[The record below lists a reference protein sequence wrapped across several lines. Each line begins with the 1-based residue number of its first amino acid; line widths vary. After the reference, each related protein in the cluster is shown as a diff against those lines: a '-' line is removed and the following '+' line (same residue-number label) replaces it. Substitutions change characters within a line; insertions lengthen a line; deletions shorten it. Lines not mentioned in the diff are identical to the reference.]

1 MISTVAGSSVGRATS
16 VTLSQIAPDYHSGG
30 ILVSMGVT
38 SLYEKYHA
46 SRQDE
51 RLGLFESVCAEFAIN
66 RGLYPGCFV
75 HVTPSFVIPEMYYVD
90 ADGNANKFFADGVAR
105 ELVERNR
112 VYDDS
117 PFLQFHFQDYQR
129 PIPIDDGHVGLLIS
143 QYAGFVSENCK
154 RYLSQ
159 GGYLIANNSH
169 GDAGLASCDPEF
181 RLVAV
186 VNRRGERWS
195 LGTGNLS
202 DYFIPKSRTVPQEPS
217 DLADHIRDLG
227 KGIGYTKT
235 ASDYVFKKV

>member
-1 MISTVAGSSVGRATS
+1 
-16 VTLSQIAPDYHSGG
+16 
-30 ILVSMGVT
+30 MGVM

-51 RLGLFESVCAEFAIN
+51 RLGLFESVCSEFGIT

-90 ADGNANKFFADGVAR
+90 SDRNADRFFSDGIAR

-112 VYDDS
+112 VYDEA
-117 PFLQFHFQDYQR
+117 PFLQFHFQDYR
-129 PIPIDDGHVGLLIS
+129 ESIPIADGSVGLLVS

-154 RYLSQ
+154 KYLAR

-169 GDAGLASCDPEF
+169 GDAGLASCDREF

-186 VNRRGERWS
+186 VNRHGDRWS
-195 LGTGNLS
+195 IDTRNLS
-202 DYFIPKSRTVPQEPS
+202 DYFIPKSRTVPQAPLE
-217 DLADHIRDLG
+217 LANHIRDLG

-235 ASDYVFKKV
+235 ASDYVFEKV